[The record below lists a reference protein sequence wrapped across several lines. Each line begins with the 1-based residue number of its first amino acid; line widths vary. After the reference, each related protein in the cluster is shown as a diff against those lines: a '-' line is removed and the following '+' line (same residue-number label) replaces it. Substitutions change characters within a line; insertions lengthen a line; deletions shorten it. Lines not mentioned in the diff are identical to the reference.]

1 MESSAS
7 HLIEPGVKY
16 FLHQSLKSC
25 QVMKQKYYTFYVNV
39 ALFIGL
45 VGIFGIILYYMHKGK
60 LTPQEKEAK
69 KQEQYQVILSKIN
82 SFKDLKKKDE
92 TLLTDLPAWTQDS
105 L

>member
-1 MESSAS
+1 
-7 HLIEPGVKY
+7 
-16 FLHQSLKSC
+16 
-25 QVMKQKYYTFYVNV
+25 
-39 ALFIGL
+39 
-45 VGIFGIILYYMHKGK
+45 MHKGK